1 MRHKYKFRNQEGMF
15 FITFGVVRWVDVFT
29 RDIYREILI
38 DSIKH
43 CQIEKGL
50 ILHGYVIMTNHVHF
64 IASAKPGFFLSNIMR
79 DLKKFT
85 SVNIINAIMGNSEES
100 RKSWMLKIFE
110 FEGSRSSFNTKYKF
124 WQNGNHPIELTDNKI
139 MDQKLGY
146 IHNNPV
152 KAGFVIEPEY
162 YPYSSARDY
171 AGMKGYLDVDLLL

>member
-1 MRHKYKFRNQEGMF
+1 
-15 FITFGVVRWVDVFT
+15 
-29 RDIYREILI
+29 
-38 DSIKH
+38 
-43 CQIEKGL
+43 
-50 ILHGYVIMTNHVHF
+50 
-64 IASAKPGFFLSNIMR
+64 
-79 DLKKFT
+79 
-85 SVNIINAIMGNSEES
+85 
-100 RKSWMLKIFE
+100 MLKIFE